1 MPNELKTLYGH
12 EKQCGLCNQTHVSL
26 EWKNTFTLKW
36 LITWVLLLFEFQGG
50 WLTSVVP
57 MIGPSFYQD
66 CCNVS
71 EVFSCTWFL
80 FTDACSTDD
89 CMKNS
94 HKFQTVL
101 SVASSTWMTSLVS
114 TMCDILLF
122 HGSHMVSKNASLIN
136 VCGGLLLILL
146 TFIGTNGIPNST
158 CILFL
163 A

>member
-1 MPNELKTLYGH
+1 MVHAMCIVQLTS
-12 EKQCGLCNQTHVSL
+12 HVTQMKEHLHS
-26 EWKNTFTLKW
+26 W
-36 LITWVLLLFEFQGG
+36 LTKLVLLLFEFQDG

-66 CCNVS
+66 CCNVL
-71 EVFSCTWFL
+71 EVFSCTWFQ

-114 TMCDILLF
+114 TVCHILLF
-122 HGSHMVSKNASLIN
+122 HGSHMVSWKASLIN
-136 VCGGLLLILL
+136 VCGGLLLIIL
-146 TFIGTNGIPNST
+146 TSIGTIGISISNST